1 MDLDVAI
8 RRVGRL
14 YQAMAAAAQ
23 QQQQQQGMVDMH
35 GSWEEDGEEGG
46 GNRQLRLEEVD
57 RQLVVNRLLSKLE
70 VGER

>member
-14 YQAMAAAAQ
+14 YQAMAAAA
-23 QQQQQQGMVDMH
+23 QQQQGMVDMH